1 MKIQEIKHK
10 QLNRLKEI
18 CEESDVNYSS
28 LNSLLESVKTKKLY
42 KRNNYHL
49 QKINDEI
56 ENATKWNLKKLT

>member
-1 MKIQEIKHK
+1 MKIQETKHK

-18 CEESDVNYSS
+18 CEESDVNFSS
-28 LNSLLESVKTKKLY
+28 INSLLESIKTKKLY

-56 ENATKWNLKKLT
+56 ENAIK

>member
-1 MKIQEIKHK
+1 MKIQEVKHK

-28 LNSLLESVKTKKLY
+28 INSLLESVKTKKLY

-56 ENATKWNLKKLT
+56 ENAIK

>member
-28 LNSLLESVKTKKLY
+28 LNSLLESVKTKKLF

-56 ENATKWNLKKLT
+56 ENATK

>member
-10 QLNRLKEI
+10 QLNRLIEI
-18 CEESDVNYSS
+18 CEESDVDYSS

-56 ENATKWNLKKLT
+56 ENATK

>member
-56 ENATKWNLKKLT
+56 ENATK

>member
-18 CEESDVNYSS
+18 CEESDVDYSS

-56 ENATKWNLKKLT
+56 ENATK

>member
-1 MKIQEIKHK
+1 MKIQEVKHK

-18 CEESDVNYSS
+18 CEESDINYSS
-28 LNSLLESVKTKKLY
+28 INSLLESVKTKKLY

-56 ENATKWNLKKLT
+56 ENALK

>member
-1 MKIQEIKHK
+1 MKIQEVKHK

-28 LNSLLESVKTKKLY
+28 INSLLESVKTKKLY

-56 ENATKWNLKKLT
+56 ENAVK

>member
-1 MKIQEIKHK
+1 MKIQETKQK
-10 QLNRLKEI
+10 QLKRLKEI

-28 LNSLLESVKTKKLY
+28 INYLLESVKTKKLY

-56 ENATKWNLKKLT
+56 ENATK

>member
-10 QLNRLKEI
+10 QLSKLKEI

-28 LNSLLESVKTKKLY
+28 INSLLESVKTKKLY

-56 ENATKWNLKKLT
+56 ENAIK

>member
-1 MKIQEIKHK
+1 MKIQETKHK
-10 QLNRLKEI
+10 QINRLKEI

-28 LNSLLESVKTKKLY
+28 INSLLESVKTKKLY

-56 ENATKWNLKKLT
+56 ENALK

>member
-1 MKIQEIKHK
+1 MKIQEVKHK

-56 ENATKWNLKKLT
+56 ENAVK

>member
-1 MKIQEIKHK
+1 MKIQETKRK

-18 CEESDVNYSS
+18 CEDSDVNYSS
-28 LNSLLESVKTKKLY
+28 INSLLESVKTKKLY

-56 ENATKWNLKKLT
+56 ENALK

>member
-1 MKIQEIKHK
+1 MKIQETKNK
-10 QLNRLKEI
+10 QLKRLKEI

-28 LNSLLESVKTKKLY
+28 INSLLESVKTKKLY

-56 ENATKWNLKKLT
+56 ENALK

>member
-1 MKIQEIKHK
+1 MKIQETKHK
-10 QLNRLKEI
+10 QLNRFKEI

-28 LNSLLESVKTKKLY
+28 INSLLESVKTKKLY

-56 ENATKWNLKKLT
+56 ENALK

>member
-1 MKIQEIKHK
+1 MKIQETKQK

-28 LNSLLESVKTKKLY
+28 INSLLESVKTKKLY
-42 KRNNYHL
+42 KRNNYHT

-56 ENATKWNLKKLT
+56 QNAIK

>member
-1 MKIQEIKHK
+1 MKIQETKRK

-18 CEESDVNYSS
+18 CEDSDVNYSS
-28 LNSLLESVKTKKLY
+28 IDSLLESVKTKKLY

-56 ENATKWNLKKLT
+56 ENALK

>member
-10 QLNRLKEI
+10 QLGRLKEI

-28 LNSLLESVKTKKLY
+28 INSLLESVKTKKLY
-42 KRNNYHL
+42 KRNNYHF

-56 ENATKWNLKKLT
+56 ENAIK

>member
-1 MKIQEIKHK
+1 MKIQETKHK

-28 LNSLLESVKTKKLY
+28 INSLLESVKTKKLY

-56 ENATKWNLKKLT
+56 ENALK